1 MSQNHAAVPLN
12 LDTACGASFTYR
24 DLIECGE
31 TWHRLGGKLDN
42 RPYQQ
47 QTVRAIEQMAELVL
61 DPLVKQFEVLPQLT
75 YGLACAELAR
85 RVPGGVAPRI
95 DQHAGYELN
104 SKGAPMCSRGG
115 FAVDFLVPGKSSRQV
130 AVWLIANTPFD
141 RLYFYGDDRP
151 IHISIGPQESR
162 QVVEMGIR
170 ADGRRGPIRRGDGEW
185 LAVDSSVSC

>member
-31 TWHRLGGKLDN
+31 TWHGLENKVAN
-42 RPYQQ
+42 RPYQE
-47 QTVRAIEQMAELVL
+47 QTVRAMEQLAVLVL
-61 DPLVKQFEVLPQLT
+61 DPLVKQFEVLPHLT

-85 RVPGGVAPRI
+85 RVPGGIAPRI

-104 SKGAPMCSRGG
+104 AKGQPLCSRGG
-115 FAVDFLVPGKSSRQV
+115 LAVDFLVPGRSSREV

-141 RLYFYGDDRP
+141 RLYFYGDQRP
-151 IHISIGPQESR
+151 IHISIGPKQSR
-162 QVVEMGIR
+162 LVVEMGVR
-170 ADGRRGPIRRGDGEW
+170 ADGRRGPVRRGHGGW
-185 LAVDSSVSC
+185 LAVDSQVSR